1 MQKVRLYEG
10 HLAKSGKSILE
21 FGGHKLSHVSKVADK
36 SDMLVH
42 NESKVVLMSYPA
54 KTDRAIVLDNLAEN
68 VHKLEHYLKHPE
80 SFEICSLEDL
90 LRKPVKVATSVLELL
105 PAPHN
110 IGVDDLKEEPKK
122 TFAET
127 INKVIED
134 EEIDSSCVTGSC
146 SSSKKKYN
154 QRDFKWD

>member
-68 VHKLEHYLKHPE
+68 IHKLEHYLKHPE
-80 SFEICSLEDL
+80 SFEVVDIGIL
-90 LRKPVKVATSVLELL
+90 LGKQATEASS
-105 PAPHN
+105 A
-110 IGVDDLKEEPKK
+110 I
-122 TFAET
+122 
-127 INKVIED
+127 
-134 EEIDSSCVTGSC
+134 EIDSMPREPSYSRSGNYAHLNKDHEEYCLQNGSYNC
-146 SSSKKKYN
+146 ELVAKSKEKKKYN
-154 QRDFKWD
+154 QRNFKW